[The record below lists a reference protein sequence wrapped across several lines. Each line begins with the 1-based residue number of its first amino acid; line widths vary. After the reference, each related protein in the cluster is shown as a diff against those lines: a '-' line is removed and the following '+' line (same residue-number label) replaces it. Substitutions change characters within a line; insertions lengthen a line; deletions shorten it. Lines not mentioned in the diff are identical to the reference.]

1 MPMGANPRLEAVL
14 RAGHIQRVN
23 AMRTGADGD
32 DDAVTKLTGDAAA
45 DALKPRRANTLPS
58 GKLKAAARAA
68 LATTTKD
75 GKNDDD
81 YQPYDPSADAGA
93 PPVMPA
99 RAMTLPAVVS
109 NDGYTL
115 VTGPAPGKKA
125 IVNDDGK
132 QLFGKTNPM
141 VEDLVN
147 KYKEK
152 TEERREELARA
163 RKNAEECAERR
174 RKAVSEYQQE
184 QEAAADAAIK
194 KLQEELAAKEAL
206 IDDMQNRS
214 DEALRELQT
223 ARDSGSASSAE
234 VERLLAL
241 IEQLKD
247 EKESVKDELA
257 AKIKSCDEERDVAAR
272 EAAAQLAAAESEWEK
287 KLAAG
292 QAEAAEKVLLLT
304 TERDECNDKLAKAL
318 SDLESEV
325 KAHNALEKLKEE
337 EEDKF
342 HDAAQAACAA
352 LKDYQD
358 SKSERERK
366 KMLSFVTSAPASGDQ
381 VNNVQGETVAPVR
394 A

>member
-1 MPMGANPRLEAVL
+1 MGASPRLEGVL

-32 DDAVTKLTGDAAA
+32 DAVPKLTGVEAA

-81 YQPYDPSADAGA
+81 YQPYDPSQDAGA
-93 PPVMPA
+93 APVLPA
-99 RAMTLPAVVS
+99 RAQTLPAVMDR
-109 NDGYTL
+109 DGFTF
-115 VTGPAPGKKA
+115 VKGPAPGKKTLK
-125 IVNDDGK
+125 NDRGD
-132 QLFGKTNPM
+132 QMLAKTNPM
-141 VEDLVN
+141 VEDLIN

-163 RKNAEECAERR
+163 RKAAEECAERR
-174 RKAVSEYQQE
+174 RNAVSEYQTE

-194 KLQEELAAKEAL
+194 KLEEELAAKQAL
-206 IDDMQNRS
+206 IDDMQNQS
-214 DEALRELQT
+214 DEALKQLQE
-223 ARDSGSASSAE
+223 AKDSGSASSAE
-234 VERLLAL
+234 VERLMATIATLTIARDSF
-241 IEQLKD
+241 EQQYKD
-247 EKESVKDELA
+247 
-257 AKIKSCDEERDVAAR
+257 KIVSCDEERDVAAR
-272 EAAAQLAAAESEWEK
+272 EAAAQLAATESEWEK
-287 KLAAG
+287 KLAEAN
-292 QAEAAEKVLLLT
+292 AEAAEKALELT

-318 SDLESEV
+318 GDLESEV

-358 SKSERERK
+358 SKDERERK
-366 KMLSFVTSAPASGDQ
+366 KMLNFVTSAPASGNKA
-381 VNNVQGETVAPVR
+381 NNVQGVKARV
-394 A
+394 

>member
-1 MPMGANPRLEAVL
+1 MLPTMPMGASPRLEAVL
-14 RAGHIQRVN
+14 RAGHMQRVN
-23 AMRTGADGD
+23 TLRTGADGD
-32 DDAVTKLTGDAAA
+32 DEVTKLTGPEAA

-68 LATTTKD
+68 LLTTTKD
-75 GKNDDD
+75 GKDDDDD

-93 PPVMPA
+93 APVMPA
-99 RAMTLPAVVS
+99 RAMTLPAVVD
-109 NDGYTL
+109 NKGYTIMK
-115 VTGPAPGKKA
+115 GPAPGKKA
-125 IVNDDGK
+125 IVNDDGR

-152 TEERREELARA
+152 TEERRDELARA

-206 IDDMQNRS
+206 IDDMQNQS
-214 DEALRELQT
+214 DEALKQLQD
-223 ARDSGSASSAE
+223 AKDSGSASSAE
-234 VERLLAL
+234 VERLMATIATLTIARDSFEKQL
-241 IEQLKD
+241 EEKIE
-247 EKESVKDELA
+247 
-257 AKIKSCDEERDVAAR
+257 SCNEERDVAAR
-272 EAAAQLAAAESEWEK
+272 EAEASLAAAESEWEK
-287 KLAAG
+287 KLAEG
-292 QAEAAEKVLLLT
+292 QAEAAEKVLVLT

-325 KAHNALEKLKEE
+325 KAHNALEKLKDE

-342 HDAAQAACAA
+342 HDAARAACAA
-352 LKDYQD
+352 LKDYMD
-358 SKSERERK
+358 DKDERERK
-366 KMLSFVTSAPASGDQ
+366 KMLNFVTSAPASSTT
-381 VNNVQGETVAPVR
+381 NVQGEKVR